1 MRSVIVYTLA
11 RLLLVAATAAV
22 LFLVGITGFLNL
34 ALAVL
39 ISGIVS
45 YVVLSKQRD
54 AVSAVVYARTQH
66 RSEETADSE
75 VSSGKER
82 LAD

>member
-1 MRSVIVYTLA
+1 MRHVIAYTA
-11 RLLLVAATAAV
+11 SRVLLFAATAAILLLIGV
-22 LFLVGITGFLNL
+22 NGLLNL

-54 AVSAVVYARTQH
+54 AVSTVMVERTQ
-66 RSEETADSE
+66 RQGREDGQGDEGAAASAE
-75 VSSGKER
+75 
-82 LAD
+82 